1 MEQDDEIL
9 DQEDFSVNLVSLPIY
24 DIYHDEE
31 NLLEEV
37 NLFLDTL
44 KIVEENDVNR
54 VFDESPKN
62 EISQ

>member
-1 MEQDDEIL
+1 L
-9 DQEDFSVNLVSLPIY
+9 ASPPIY

-37 NLFLDTL
+37 NLFLDTIR
-44 KIVEENDVNR
+44 IVEENDVNR
-54 VFDESPKN
+54 VFDESPNN